1 MTEQDESL
9 ESQEE
14 LEAAEVDAN
23 TPAEEEQQDH
33 APNEDDVPEEA
44 DAEAGADES
53 EEEEASSE
61 PADADDADEGDGDA
75 DEADEELSDEDLE
88 EEDDGEDSEED
99 AGEREDATAD
109 AEESGEDAADEDD
122 PVESG
127 DGSSE
132 ELDMDDVETDM
143 DAYEEVDES
152 ALLDFTKVRP
162 QIEAIVERNEADEA
176 RQLLEQISRFPD
188 NTRHIEDNVWLYR
201 LHGDLCNAAGDTE
214 RALESYRAAYSFDPR
229 ELALLRP
236 FSKLLFEQAK
246 VEEALRVFQS
256 LLLYH
261 KRKLDLN
268 NLVSVYRYMG
278 GCYEQLERPDKARAS
293 YEKALEQSSQD
304 PQALD
309 GLLRVVADAGDSQE
323 IVKVRQ
329 RLIRSL
335 EDPSA
340 RSSAMVALGD
350 DWVEHFN
357 DPARGLDTYEQALN
371 EDPNNRR
378 AVERIAAVA
387 TESEDWRRVS
397 RSYFTL
403 SRMADDTEEEADW
416 LIKASLIARDQ
427 LWEPEKALTGFKRA
441 LSLDPTRLDAFKIV
455 TSILVDSKEWEELK
469 GAYIN
474 LIAALKKSGSEDTNL
489 LVVLWQNLGELYHTH
504 LENKKEAVVAFDQ
517 ASRLMPR
524 NVEMHEKITGLT
536 EKDGEFL
543 DMALEHLA
551 ALRVLQP
558 GDYNVLDRIG
568 RVYLRK
574 KEIDH
579 AYCVFRSLDYLGAPL
594 DDKAKGFVGRFQKP
608 IYKAPKQ
615 ALTFELMQRYIFSN
629 ELDSAIS
636 KVFTLI
642 KPPLAEWAGQTRS
655 KYGLRRRDR
664 IKLDEPLTFNNIYRS
679 VGDLLQYPNLP
690 ELWRKPEQDGL
701 INGALVPDGMIVGDE
716 MLGSGREK
724 HVAFV
729 IGKQLFLFLAPFYL
743 AAIRHSD
750 LPAYFML
757 AMNLS
762 FPDRY
767 NVPLQGDMQ
776 SAHKMMGKAIRGE
789 QFARLQKAVQVVM
802 ANQEGSDFQVVGQF
816 VTRWTE
822 AVEDSANRAGFIFCD
837 DLKVCEDYLNAEA
850 QQISRR
856 SVSDR
861 MRSLAEFSMSDE
873 YVELRSILGINVA

>member
-1 MTEQDESL
+1 MTEQDENL
-9 ESQEE
+9 EPREEQDATPEEQEE
-14 LEAAEVDAN
+14 VTANADVEEEEQHPPSDEGEGDAEDLS
-23 TPAEEEQQDH
+23 PAEEASH
-33 APNEDDVPEEA
+33 APEDDEDGVEELAEEDAPSEPSDDEDAAEEA
-44 DAEAGADES
+44 DAALPE
-53 EEEEASSE
+53 
-61 PADADDADEGDGDA
+61 EGDV
-75 DEADEELSDEDLE
+75 DLE
-88 EEDDGEDSEED
+88 EVS
-99 AGEREDATAD
+99 A
-109 AEESGEDAADEDD
+109 DAADDED
-122 PVESG
+122 EG
-127 DGSSE
+127 GE

-143 DAYEEVDES
+143 DAYEEVDEA

-162 QIEAIVERNEADEA
+162 QIEAIIERDESSEA
-176 RQLLEQISRFPD
+176 RQLLEQFSRFPD
-188 NTRHIEDNVWLYR
+188 NTRHIDDNVWLYR
-201 LHGDLCNAAGDTE
+201 LLGDLHRENGDTE
-214 RALESYRAAYSFDPR
+214 SAIESYRSAYSFDPR
-229 ELALLRP
+229 ELSLLRP
-236 FSKLLFEQAK
+236 FSRLLFEQAK

-261 KRKLDLN
+261 KRKLGLEDL
-268 NLVSVYRYMG
+268 VTVYRHMG

-304 PQALD
+304 PHALN

-323 IVKVRQ
+323 IIKVRQ

-335 EDPSA
+335 NEPSA
-340 RSSAMVALGD
+340 RSAAMVALGD

-357 DPARGLDTYEQALN
+357 DPARGLDTYEQALA
-371 EDPNNRR
+371 EDPHNRQ

-403 SRMADDTEEEADW
+403 SRMADDSEEEADW

-474 LIAALKKSGSEDTNL
+474 LIGALKKKGTEDTNL
-489 LVVLWQNLGELYHTH
+489 LVVLWQNLGDLYQNQ
-504 LENKKEAVVAFDQ
+504 LENKKEAIVAFDQ

-524 NVEMHEKITGLT
+524 NLEMHERVIALT
-536 EKDGEFL
+536 EKEGDFL

-551 ALRVLQP
+551 AMRALKP
-558 GDYNVLDRIG
+558 GDYGVLDRIG

-579 AYCVFRSLDYLGAPL
+579 AYCVFRALEHLGAPL
-594 DDKAKGFVGRFQKP
+594 DDKAKGFVARFQKP

-615 ALTFELMQRYIFSN
+615 PLTLELMQRYIFSDA
-629 ELDSAIS
+629 LDSSIS

-664 IKLDEPLTFNNIYRS
+664 IKLDDPLTFNNIYRS

-690 ELWRKPEQDGL
+690 ELWRKPEQEGL

-767 NVPLQGDMQ
+767 NVPLQGEMQ

-789 QFARLQKAVQVVM
+789 QYARLQKAIQVVM
-802 ANQEGSDFQVVGQF
+802 SNQEGSDFNAVGQF

-837 DLKVCEDYLNAEA
+837 DLQVCEDYLKAEA

-856 SVSDR
+856 SVDDR
-861 MRSLAEFSMSDE
+861 MRALAEFSMSDE